1 MPEAQYFP
9 PTEAPSGPTSD
20 PVTSGALIDD
30 AGLSAVAAVLA
41 GSEPDAFA
49 VLGRDAYRAGR
60 TNTAEP
66 IDPAVAAE
74 LVRLH
79 VGPDRIIQL
88 LNDYL
93 RGWQEAAADSQQ
105 QRSSISRGTQLPGVE
120 QSGAQIT
127 GSTNE
132 ASRPTVEIAIPVER
146 SITTRPES
154 GRVSQEPEAAS
165 VPEPAADA
173 TQDAALPAPVDFV
186 PGTQLWV
193 PSQELERAHANLR
206 TIEVLRVLDAEDRYA
221 TPEEQQVIAAWSGW
235 GALPGIFTDA
245 PEWATEHSRLSKL
258 LDTSEWAHARAST
271 LNAHYTDPAVSQ
283 AIWDAMQRAG
293 FAGGRVLEPGCG
305 SGVFIGQAPPEAV
318 MVGVECD
325 PTTARA
331 AAALYP
337 SAQIRCEGFEDTRVE
352 AGAFTAA
359 IGNVPFGKTRL
370 YDPIHNA
377 ANFSIH
383 NHFLVK
389 SLDLVGVGG
398 YVAVLTS
405 HFTSETRDTTA
416 REQMASRADLVGAIR
431 LPAKAFQRVAGTGV
445 VQDLL
450 IWRVREPGREPTTDT
465 RLYLQS
471 GMTTV
476 RDEHGYRRETELNK
490 YFLAHPDHILGE
502 LCWRQR
508 QYNRDALDVE
518 GPVGE
523 ELARLVTG
531 RLTRIVDNA
540 LDADLGLTATPES
553 TVIASPDA
561 FGAGLVTP
569 VGESVEVA
577 VDTLRWNKNLGRI
590 EVYTGTNWTE
600 APVRAKRRIAEWRE
614 LLGLRDVA
622 ATLVQAQLEGRDH
635 TERSALRG
643 ELNRHYDRYL
653 TTYGFINRFT
663 WIEPPPVT
671 EQRHRE
677 RVDTAV
683 AAWRAE
689 QGERGHPYSGPVPDD
704 VLERIT
710 EQAWEPEREPFK
722 KQTHLEGVL
731 RNDPTIALVF
741 ALEVFD
747 EESGRA
753 IKGPLFTSDVIAT
766 AAQPITRATT
776 IEDAVAVSLDETGV
790 IDVPRIARL
799 LAVSTDDTEQQL
811 VAATLAF
818 RSIGD
823 PDTWISA
830 ASYLSG
836 NVHTKLRAATTRAE
850 TDPRYR
856 ANIEALTAVLPQRR
870 TDVDIRLGAVWVPP
884 QEYAAFIRETFSIP
898 AGHQVLV
905 ERVAGE
911 WVIDVPEYDDWQ
923 SDLEKWGLAPKIY
936 PNQDGGYNFD
946 DPHADEL
953 GVAHSGVAGRNC
965 DHIEILTS
973 LCNSKP
979 IQINKSK
986 DFHAATGGDKLH
998 SRATRAAQ
1006 AKARRLATE
1015 FEMWAL
1021 QSDPARRERLI
1032 DRYNELFNTIVAPEF
1047 DGSHLRLPGLGV
1059 HYAPYPYQRNA
1070 VARIISEPTVLL
1082 DHVVGA
1088 GKTGTMIMAAMEL
1101 RRLGLARQP
1110 WIVVPNHLI
1119 AQMAREA
1126 AQWYPGAKILA
1137 GTAGTDRESR
1147 QRLIAQSTAQDWD
1160 VVIVPMSSFKL
1171 MPVSAQTR
1179 TAYYQEQIDE
1189 LTDALGVLSGKKA
1202 VKILELRLKT
1212 ATNQL
1217 KKLLA
1222 EIKSDSGLGFEASG
1236 CDYLFVD
1243 EAHAFKNLLRVS
1255 NIDELACAPGS
1266 QQAQDLLLKLE
1277 YLRGKRRREA
1287 TAADI
1292 PEDAYIERVA
1302 TFATGTPLSNS
1313 LSELWVMNRYLRPDL
1328 LRDAG
1333 VEHLDSWGGA
1343 FTATRETIELNSSGT
1358 RFQPKTRVAEF
1369 VNVGDLIAMTS
1380 AFTDSVSRDQIP
1392 ATLPELR
1399 SGERTVVSFEPPQE
1413 VADFITDLGFR
1424 ADRFDPKR
1432 PDIDNPLKV
1441 ATDGRNATLDPR
1453 TAHLRAPDTSELG
1466 RLRSTVVAER
1476 ILATYAA
1483 TKDNVYLDP
1492 ETDEPSPIRGGL
1504 QIVFCDRA
1512 TPKTDHST
1520 WSIYDALRHELI
1532 AGGIPAERIAF
1543 IHDYPGPAAKTQ
1555 LFTECRSGK
1564 IAVLLGSTEKMGTG
1578 ANIQTR
1584 AVALHHVDVP
1594 WRPADLEQREGRI
1607 VRQGNQNPIVDIFC
1621 YVAEKTFDIYMW
1633 QTVERKA
1640 HFIDQYRRADR
1651 SARRVPDLGAD
1662 DLAENAAMIK
1672 AVATG
1677 DQRYVRRIELEQ
1689 LIGELQIE
1697 QDSYFAATRSRER
1710 ELIALRAA
1718 IPAHEKAV
1726 FELENITVLLDCQ
1739 QETDT
1744 KPPVVIGDTSYD
1756 ERPEAS
1762 AALIDALRD
1771 AALRLRSRPTDEAI
1785 TIGAVSG
1792 VEVEVRYNASDSLLH
1807 VKPFGLPV
1815 LKTIEH
1821 ESLYLDTLKTA
1832 AMSPAEH
1839 DAAQARLASGIMTR
1853 VENLIAD
1860 LPKALDNRRW
1870 DLNRDRNRLHQLETE
1885 PAPEFTRRPELKQLH
1900 VELDALERDLRNE
1913 ATSPEALAR
1922 RRALDDRLA
1931 ARSRRRGWS
1940 LMLNAT
1946 PAFCRHLGYDNPD
1959 QVRALMRKREQDA
1972 HLERLQQQ
1980 EEEHSCASD
1989 AGVVAAT
1996 VGAEI
2001 RGLITTATP
2010 QGNTN
2015 AGVEKATPAIHPIT
2029 SSQEKELE
2037 IE

>member
-1 MPEAQYFP
+1 MNFE
-9 PTEAPSGPTSD
+9 
-20 PVTSGALIDD
+20 
-30 AGLSAVAAVLA
+30 
-41 GSEPDAFA
+41 
-49 VLGRDAYRAGR
+49 
-60 TNTAEP
+60 
-66 IDPAVAAE
+66 
-74 LVRLH
+74 
-79 VGPDRIIQL
+79 
-88 LNDYL
+88 
-93 RGWQEAAADSQQ
+93 
-105 QRSSISRGTQLPGVE
+105 
-120 QSGAQIT
+120 
-127 GSTNE
+127 
-132 ASRPTVEIAIPVER
+132 
-146 SITTRPES
+146 
-154 GRVSQEPEAAS
+154 
-165 VPEPAADA
+165 
-173 TQDAALPAPVDFV
+173 
-186 PGTQLWV
+186 PGTRLWV
-193 PSQELERAHANLR
+193 PSQELDRAHANLR
-206 TIEVLRVLDAEDRYA
+206 VIETLRRLDAEDRYA

-235 GALPGIFTDA
+235 GALPGIFTDDPQWEA
-245 PEWATEHSRLSKL
+245 EHARLWQL
-258 LDTSEWAHARAST
+258 LDTAELAQARAGT

-283 AIWDAMQRAG
+283 AIWDAIARAG
-293 FAGGRVLEPGCG
+293 FSGGRVLEPGCG
-305 SGVFIGQAPPEAV
+305 AGVFIGQAPTEAV

-325 PTTARA
+325 PITARA

-337 SAQIRCEGFEDTRVE
+337 SAQIRCEGFEDTRVQ
-352 AGAFTAA
+352 AGAFTLAV
-359 IGNVPFGKTRL
+359 GNVPFGKVRL

-389 SLDLVGVGG
+389 SLDLIGVGG

-405 HFTSETRDTTA
+405 HFTSETRDATA
-416 REQMASRADLVGAIR
+416 REHMAARADLIGALR

-450 IWRVREPGREPTTDT
+450 IWRVREPGREPTADT

-476 RDEHGYRRETELNK
+476 RDEHGYRREAELNK

-508 QYNRDALDVE
+508 QYSRDALDVE
-518 GPVGE
+518 GPDGE
-523 ELARLVTG
+523 ELAHLVTG
-531 RLTRIVDNA
+531 RLTRIIDNA
-540 LDADLGLTATPES
+540 LDAGLGLTATPAS

-561 FGAGLVTP
+561 FGTGLVTP
-569 VGESVEVA
+569 VEESTEVA
-577 VDTLRWNKNLGRI
+577 VDTLRWNKQLGRI
-590 EVYTGTNWTE
+590 EVFTGTQWAE
-600 APVRAKRRIAEWRE
+600 APVRGKRRIAEWRE

-622 ATLVQAQLEGRDH
+622 ATLVQAQLEGREH
-635 TERSALRG
+635 AERSALRG
-643 ELNRHYDRYL
+643 ELNRRYDRYL
-653 TTYGFINRFT
+653 ETYGFINRFT

-671 EQRHRE
+671 EKRHRE
-677 RVDTAV
+677 RVDAAV
-683 AAWRAE
+683 TAWRIE
-689 QGERGHPYSGPVPDD
+689 QGEPGKPFAGPVPDE
-704 VLERIT
+704 VLEHFT
-710 EQAWEPEREPFK
+710 EQAWEPEREPFR
-722 KQTHLEGVL
+722 KQAHLEGVL

-747 EESGRA
+747 EDTGRA
-753 IKGPLFTSDVIAT
+753 SKGPLFTSDVIAT
-766 AAQPITRATT
+766 AAQPITHASS

-790 IDVPRIARL
+790 IDLPRIARL
-799 LAVSTDDTEQQL
+799 LAVAEENAAQQL
-811 VAATLAF
+811 VDTGLAF
-818 RSIGD
+818 RSISD

-836 NVHTKLRAATTRAE
+836 NVFKKLTAATARAD

-856 ANIEALTAVLPQRR
+856 ANVEALTAVLPVRR

-884 QEYAAFIRETFSIP
+884 EEYAQFIRETFSVP

-923 SDLEKWGLAPKIY
+923 ADLEKWGLAPKIY
-936 PNQDGGYNFD
+936 PNQDGGYNFED
-946 DPHADEL
+946 SQADEL
-953 GVAHSGVAGRNC
+953 GVAYCGVASKRF
-965 DHIEILTS
+965 DHIDILTA

-986 DFHAATGGDKLH
+986 EFHAATGGDKLH
-998 SRATRAAQ
+998 TRATRAAQ

-1021 QSDPARRERLI
+1021 QGDPARRERLI

-1059 HYAPYPYQRNA
+1059 LYAPYPYQRNA

-1147 QRLIAQSTAQDWD
+1147 QRLIAQSAAQDWD
-1160 VVIVPMSSFKL
+1160 LVIVPMSSFKL

-1189 LTDALGVLSGKKA
+1189 LTEALGILSGKKA

-1222 EIKSDSGLGFEASG
+1222 EIRQDTGLGFEASG

-1243 EAHAFKNLLRVS
+1243 EAHSFKNLLRVS

-1287 TAADI
+1287 AAAGI

-1328 LRDAG
+1328 LRDAR

-1343 FTATRETIELNSSGT
+1343 FTATRETIELNSSGS

-1380 AFTDSVSRDQIP
+1380 AFADSVSRDQIP

-1399 SGERTVVSFEPPQE
+1399 GGERTVVSFEPPQE
-1413 VADFITDLGFR
+1413 VADFITDLGHR
-1424 ADRFDPKR
+1424 ADTFDPRR

-1453 TAHLRAPDTSELG
+1453 CAHLRVPDPSEPG
-1466 RLRSTVVAER
+1466 QLRSTVVTER
-1476 ILATYAA
+1476 ILATWTA
-1483 TKDNVYLDP
+1483 TKDNIYLDP
-1492 ETDEPSPIRGGL
+1492 ETDEPSPILGGL

-1512 TPKTDHST
+1512 TPKTDHSS
-1520 WSIYDALRHELI
+1520 WSIYDAIRHELI
-1532 AGGIPAERIAF
+1532 AGGIPAEQIAF

-1555 LFTECRSGK
+1555 LFADCRSGK

-1607 VRQGNQNPIVDIFC
+1607 IRQGNQNAVVDIFC
-1621 YVAEKTFDIYMW
+1621 YVAEKTFDVYMW

-1640 HFIDQYRRADR
+1640 HFIEQYRRADR
-1651 SARRVPDLGAD
+1651 TARRVADLGAD

-1677 DQRYVRRIELEQ
+1677 DQRYVRRIELDQ
-1689 LIGELQIE
+1689 LIGELQTE
-1697 QDSYFAATRSRER
+1697 HDSYFAATRSRER
-1710 ELIALRAA
+1710 ELVALRAA

-1726 FELENITVLLDCQ
+1726 FELDNIVALLDCQ
-1739 QETDT
+1739 RQTDT
-1744 KPPVVIGDTSYD
+1744 TPPVVIGEVNYD
-1756 ERPEAS
+1756 KRPEAS
-1762 AALIDALRD
+1762 AALVAALRD
-1771 AALRLRSRPTDEAI
+1771 AAMRLRARPADEAV
-1785 TIGAVSG
+1785 TIGRLSG
-1792 VEVEVRYNASDSLLH
+1792 IEIEVRYNAADSLLY

-1815 LKTIEH
+1815 VKSIEH
-1821 ESLYLDTLKTA
+1821 EALYLDNLKAA
-1832 AMSPAEH
+1832 AMTQAEH
-1839 DAAQARLASGIMTR
+1839 DTAQARLASGIMTR
-1853 VENLIAD
+1853 VENLVAD
-1860 LPKALDNRRW
+1860 LPKALDHRRW
-1870 DLNRDRNRLHQLETE
+1870 DLDRDRNRLTQLETE
-1885 PAPEFTRRPELKQLH
+1885 PVPEFTRLPELKAAH
-1900 VELDALERDLRNE
+1900 AELDALERDLRNE
-1913 ATSPEALAR
+1913 AASPEALAR

-1931 ARSRRRGWS
+1931 AKGRRRGWS

-1946 PAFCRHLGYDNPD
+1946 PALCRHLGYDNPD
-1959 QVRALMRKREQDA
+1959 QLRALMRKREQDA
-1972 HLERLQQQ
+1972 HLSHLEQVEHRHLNPELVTTQQ
-1980 EEEHSCASD
+1980 SAN
-1989 AGVVAAT
+1989 
-1996 VGAEI
+1996 GAQI
-2001 RGLITTATP
+2001 GGLIAAASP
-2010 QGNTN
+2010 
-2015 AGVEKATPAIHPIT
+2015 EPAAPDIAHRIPAPPPPAPESGPNRGT
-2029 SSQEKELE
+2029 SIELE
-2037 IE
+2037 